1 MDSNLIGAVYAI
13 PPYDRETWVRVAMA
27 LKSEFG
33 DAGPR
38 AVGFLVSPRRPPEAW
53 LQRSCCQL
61 DLEGNQAKGRRCHD
75 RDALLSREATRLD
88 WREASADYQIPRGDE
103 EGI

>member
-33 DAGPR
+33 DAAHALWDSWSR
-38 AVGFLVSPRRPPEAW
+38 QDDRPQHGYNAHAANSTW
-53 LQRSCCQL
+53 KAM
-61 DLEGNQAKGRRCHD
+61 QAKGRRCHD
-75 RDALLSREATRLD
+75 RYALLSCEATRLD
-88 WREASADYQIPRGDE
+88 W
-103 EGI
+103 